1 MLSFCV
7 VIAGFLRFGNEGAWI
22 IRIDVF
28 VYFQSILLNSEICKY
43 LLQFEFLIVVTVI
56 SASFGS
62 SGWSNSSE
70 GLLVV
75 ALQRFAAHDAIT
87 FGGGVHRRH
96 PWAQHLRRLH
106 MIIMC
111 SFQTLTRFRKFN
123 FFCIY
128 RNWTYPT
135 WPKMKLNCPSSFLLD
150 HRRIQRIAFSLVM
163 LYHFYLLII

>member
-75 ALQRFAAHDAIT
+75 ALQRFAANDAIT

-106 MIIMC
+106 MC
-111 SFQTLTRFRKFN
+111 SFQTLTGFWKLN
-123 FFCIY
+123 FFRVY
-128 RNWTYPT
+128 RSYHIWLEIHIA
-135 WPKMKLNCPSSFLLD
+135 MKLDRFSSFLFA
-150 HRRIQRIAFSLVM
+150 HRRMAFSLVM

>member
-1 MLSFCV
+1 
-7 VIAGFLRFGNEGAWI
+7 
-22 IRIDVF
+22 
-28 VYFQSILLNSEICKY
+28 
-43 LLQFEFLIVVTVI
+43 
-56 SASFGS
+56 
-62 SGWSNSSE
+62 
-70 GLLVV
+70 LLVV

-106 MIIMC
+106 MC

-128 RNWTYPT
+128 RTYYLLITYPT
-135 WPKMKLNCPSSFLLD
+135 WPKMKLDCFSSFLLD
-150 HRRIQRIAFSLVM
+150 HRRIAFSLVM